1 MDKEIKTLTEPKRQ
15 SPPLWTMF
23 EDATGGI
30 SYTRVVGFMVAVVFF
45 FVWAYLSITTE
56 TMIVPPKEMVYILVA
71 FAAAKPVQRF
81 AESKEVE
88 TQLNYDFQ
96 IAQLDSPVDKPP
108 GT

>member
-1 MDKEIKTLTEPKRQ
+1 MEKEIKTLTEPKRQ
-15 SPPLWTMF
+15 APPLWTMF

-30 SYTRVVGFMVAVVFF
+30 SYTRVVGFMVATVFF
-45 FVWAYLSITTE
+45 FVWSYLSLTTGV
-56 TMIVPPKEMVYILVA
+56 MIVPPQEMVYILVA

-96 IAQLDSPVDKPP
+96 MAQIENVSKPNEQ
-108 GT
+108 